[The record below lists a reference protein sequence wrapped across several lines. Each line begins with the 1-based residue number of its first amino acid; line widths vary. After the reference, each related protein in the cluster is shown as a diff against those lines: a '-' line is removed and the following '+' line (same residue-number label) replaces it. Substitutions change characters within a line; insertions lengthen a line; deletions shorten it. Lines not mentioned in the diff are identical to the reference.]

1 MKKIITTLVITTAAM
16 ICALPAMAQQIKVNS
31 TGGNSPHETT
41 SATIGGRGGPRS
53 PSLTA
58 APTPRAALSGRTLV
72 PWNQPWRLGSDEAT
86 LLIVQKPIEIGG
98 TNLPAGAYTLYMIP
112 SESGTS
118 QLVIS
123 KGLGGWGIPVDTA
136 HDFAKVDLT
145 KATLDAPV
153 DEFTMTVAQNPAG
166 GGILT
171 IVMGEDGL
179 FRGVHQREI
188 TREYPGPWFAF
199 NRLPA

>member
-16 ICALPAMAQQIKVNS
+16 ICALPAMAQQTKVNS
-31 TGGNSPHETT
+31 PGGNSPHETT
-41 SATIGGRGGPRS
+41 SATIGGRGGPRI
-53 PSLTA
+53 TV
-58 APTPRAALSGRTLV
+58 TYGRPYAKGRVIWGTLV
-72 PWNQPWRLGSDEAT
+72 PWNQPWRMGSDEAT

-136 HDFAKVDLT
+136 HDYAKVDLT

-166 GGILT
+166 GGILKLSWEKTAYSVAFT
-171 IVMGEDGL
+171 I
-179 FRGVHQREI
+179 
-188 TREYPGPWFAF
+188 AK
-199 NRLPA
+199 

>member
-16 ICALPAMAQQIKVNS
+16 ICALPAMAQQTKVNS

-41 SATIGGRGGPRS
+41 SATIGGRGGPRI
-53 PSLTA
+53 TI
-58 APTPRAALSGRTLV
+58 TYGRPYAKGRVIWGTLV
-72 PWNQPWRLGSDEAT
+72 PWNQPWRMGSDEAT

-98 TNLPAGAYTLYMIP
+98 TNLPAGAYTLYMMP

-145 KATLDAPV
+145 KSTLDTPV
-153 DEFTMTVAQNPAG
+153 DEFTMTVSQNPSG
-166 GGILT
+166 GGLIKLSWENAAFSVPFT
-171 IVMGEDGL
+171 I
-179 FRGVHQREI
+179 
-188 TREYPGPWFAF
+188 AK
-199 NRLPA
+199 